1 MVERH
6 FAVGFWRAGSWY
18 RAGLGLVVA
27 AGLCA
32 LPTSA
37 QGGLFSR
44 HKADSEPQQQA
55 KPGLSPSQPPA
66 FAIPVEPLGFFAPG
80 AFYQGQRESLVSL
93 DFLDEDRLLFTFHVP
108 GLIRR
113 AGDPSIDGSE
123 RQIRAVVL
131 KLPEGSVT
139 SEALWT
145 LHDRARYVWML
156 KDGRFLLRDR
166 NDLQVSDGRLET
178 KPLFHFQGP
187 VLWLEMDPTQQ
198 MIVTNSREPEGS
210 KGKEGDVP
218 SPTTASANVGIDVLE
233 MTSKPDIVLRILR
246 RVSGKVMLVSRVRST
261 IHLAINSE
269 GYLETLRSTRGR
281 EWILNLNYF
290 SGGNRVIGK
299 FESAC
304 TPAVEFISDTMILAT
319 TCNADGSRG
328 MIAMSTDGRRLWR
341 ASSPPTQ
348 IWPRLTMAPNG
359 MWLARE
365 TLTASHP
372 VETMAPLSFD
382 DVKGQLVEVYDTT
395 SGMRVLTTPASPVLD
410 GGGNVAISPSGK
422 RVAVLNAGAIQV
434 FELPPSAV
442 ASSADDKSATH

>member
-1 MVERH
+1 MQS
-6 FAVGFWRAGSWY
+6 ASG
-18 RAGLGLVVA
+18 GLGF
-27 AGLCA
+27 GI
-32 LPTSA
+32 A
-37 QGGLFSR
+37 QAWGWSLWRGFVR
-44 HKADSEPQQQA
+44 CRPRRREGCFRATKPHRNHQQQT
-55 KPGLSPSQPPA
+55 KSGVSPSQTPA

-113 AGDPSIDGSE
+113 AGDPAVDGSE

-156 KDGRFLLRDR
+156 KDGHFLLRDR

-178 KPLFHFQGP
+178 RPLFHFQGP

-198 MIVTNSREPEGS
+198 MIVADSREPEGS

-233 MTSKPDIVLRILR
+233 MTGKPDIVLRILR
-246 RVSGKVMLVSRVRST
+246 RVSGKVMLVSRVRTT

-290 SGGNRVIGK
+290 SGGSRVIGK
-299 FESAC
+299 FDSAC
-304 TPAVEFISDTMILAT
+304 TPAMEFISDTQMLAT
-319 TCNADGSRG
+319 ACNPDGSRG
-328 MIAMSTDGRRLWR
+328 MISMSTDGKRLWN
-341 ASSPPTQ
+341 ASSPATQ
-348 IWPRLTMAPNG
+348 IWPRLIMAPNG
-359 MWLARE
+359 MWVARE

-372 VETMAPLSFD
+372 VDTLSPT
-382 DVKGQLVEVYDTT
+382 QLRRCEGTVGRSV
-395 SGMRVLTTPASPVLD
+395 
-410 GGGNVAISPSGK
+410 
-422 RVAVLNAGAIQV
+422 
-434 FELPPSAV
+434 
-442 ASSADDKSATH
+442 